1 MTVISFSITS
11 NTTMWW
17 PAGKNW
23 LAPQGDSQRLKHWKV
38 TISLFGKEPLL
49 LLSSWHRRLSW
60 LGTHLGSVFSSRQG
74 SDVSSILI
82 ITIRASCAST
92 VWCVVLEIKLLNLII
107 SVSKVSFYHFPES
120 FPSHQAC
127 CWEKAA
133 C

>member
-1 MTVISFSITS
+1 MTVISFSINS

-17 PAGKNW
+17 PVGKNW

-38 TISLFGKEPLL
+38 TVSLFGKLL

-92 VWCVVLEIKLLNLII
+92 VWCVVLEIKLLNIII

-133 C
+133 F